1 MGVKIE
7 EQQPRDTPMDANFEY
22 RLQQLENERLPRRVA
37 EVEFIT
43 AQLQGEVT
51 AVKEIARGIGVK
63 LDAGIEKLSTNS
75 IIEINKIQTEQT
87 KAMAFIRG
95 VTWVFTGLVVIVGI
109 APVVGDIVKKLLNS

>member
-1 MGVKIE
+1 
-7 EQQPRDTPMDANFEY
+7 MDSASFEW

-75 IIEINKIQTEQT
+75 AIEIGKIQTEQT
-87 KAMAFIRG
+87 KALSFIRG
-95 VTWVFTGLVVIVGI
+95 VMWVFGASAAFVGLGI
-109 APVVGDIVKKLLNS
+109 MLAPVFKKLMMG

>member
-1 MGVKIE
+1 
-7 EQQPRDTPMDANFEY
+7 MDSTNIEY

-63 LDAGIEKLSTNS
+63 LDAGIEKLTTNS
-75 IIEINKIQTEQT
+75 EIEIGKLQNEQT
-87 KAMAFIRG
+87 KALSFLRG
-95 VTWVFTGLVVIVGI
+95 VMWVFGTSVAFVGVVVMITPI
-109 APVVGDIVKKLLNS
+109 LKKLMAS

>member
-1 MGVKIE
+1 
-7 EQQPRDTPMDANFEY
+7 MDSTNFEY

-75 IIEINKIQTEQT
+75 SIEISKIQTEQT
-87 KAMAFIRG
+87 KALSFIRG
-95 VTWVFTGLVVIVGI
+95 VMWVFASSAVFVGVCV
-109 APVVGDIVKKLLNS
+109 ALGPVLKKLLNA